1 MQGVQ
6 RSHVIC
12 KVAGRPA
19 LATSAAMDQAAINEI
34 DAAVKAAKAPGAP
47 LVSSINRVFTILRS
61 HKLMLEQQI
70 EPCFIGIHS
79 MNRDGHG
86 IAWKDAERL
95 MEAILDV
102 GFDVG
107 SVIQPT
113 CSERLAG
120 DNDSHVF
127 NERISQESR
136 GRVPPIPDQHL
147 KYLSL
152 SCSHLNTTLRMIA
165 AGAKCSEELSCSEN
179 GTISM
184 HKVENKDPTYAS
196 YARSGLKW
204 NVISQHVMGK
214 WPELAQLIQAALNT
228 GSAVAKEEHEM
239 QILLRITAKLATG
252 PCQWDQVKQELQRS
266 KPRCM
271 QAMPHMFTFCVLYG
285 STLLERTCRIVASS
299 NAPRRSLGADFYE
312 SLSQQPK
319 PKDSDPWIFFRH
331 ALLACAYTTPAE
343 KLISA
348 SDARKLTA
356 KGFQD
361 GISKANDLMKEIH
374 SKVASVVPSSKVAS
388 IAPLLGLFESQL
400 VYLALDKKHKDITV
414 MSTMEHACLA
424 LCKEVHE
431 AIGITLS
438 KQWDHLEDPSGQ
450 TGKASAKRLSKPRE
464 YDSTGKLKDPFVL
477 LHESGFVPGAWITR
491 KQDKLVAQLLKLE
504 NDQIII
510 ECDGDQYAAQM
521 SAFIEGKW
529 KLTDAPKAREEA
541 DHVAHAAFNSPE
553 LVVAV
558 TKGKIMEKLVD
569 LERQHKAS
577 LNKIKVF
584 TKPSKMVEASAEVEK
599 GKLTLVPAT
608 NVVQAHNEPKKGL
621 QLGMCGTADIH
632 FSLWAPVGK
641 VIVPWWYVKST
652 NDTEKANMEI
662 ISVLDP
668 HDPNKNLK
676 APLMKNTK
684 PLEIGDVL
692 MRYEQK
698 TEEVPE
704 ALVPMPAAGSAPK
717 RRKTGKGQGQ

>member
-1 MQGVQ
+1 MCARLQGVT
-6 RSHVIC
+6 RSHS
-12 KVAGRPA
+12 
-19 LATSAAMDQAAINEI
+19 LAAMNQAATDEI

-70 EPCFIGIHS
+70 EPSFIGIHG

-95 MEAILDV
+95 LQAILDV
-102 GFDVG
+102 GFDAG

-113 CSERLAG
+113 CSERMPG
-120 DNDSHVF
+120 DNESHVF

-136 GRVPPIPDQHL
+136 GRVPSISDQHL

-179 GTISM
+179 GSISM
-184 HKVENKDPTYAS
+184 HKVEKKDPTYAS
-196 YARSGLKW
+196 YARSGLRW
-204 NVISQHVMGK
+204 NVISHHVMSK
-214 WPELAQLIQAALNT
+214 WPELAQLVQAALNT

-239 QILLRITAKLATG
+239 QILLRIARKLSAG

-285 STLLERTCRIVASS
+285 STLLERTTRIVASS
-299 NAPRRSLGADFYE
+299 NAPRRSLGADFYDA
-312 SLSQQPK
+312 LSQQPK
-319 PKDSDPWIFFRH
+319 PKDSDPWIYFRH

-348 SDARKLTA
+348 GDARKLAA
-356 KGFQD
+356 KGGAE
-361 GISKANDLMKEIH
+361 GIEKANGLMKEIH
-374 SKVASVVPSSKVAS
+374 NMVVSMVPSSQVPTL
-388 IAPLLGLFESQL
+388 APLLGLFESQL

-431 AIGITLS
+431 AVGITLS
-438 KQWDHLEDPSGQ
+438 KQWDHLDDPSGQ

-477 LHESGFVPGAWITR
+477 LHECGFVPGAWIAR
-491 KQDKLVAQLLKLE
+491 KQDKLVAKLLKLE
-504 NDQIII
+504 NDQVII
-510 ECDGDQYAAQM
+510 ECDGDQYIAQM
-521 SAFIEGKW
+521 SAFLENKW
-529 KLTDAPKAREEA
+529 KLTDEPKAKEEA
-541 DHVAHAAFNSPE
+541 DHVAKAAFNSPE
-553 LVVAV
+553 LAVAV
-558 TKGKIMEKLVD
+558 TKGKIMEKLID

-608 NVVQAHNEPKKGL
+608 NVVQAHNEPRKGL
-621 QLGMCGTADIH
+621 QLGMCGTADSH
-632 FSLWAPVGK
+632 FSLGAPAGK
-641 VIVPWWYVKST
+641 VVVPWWYVKST

-662 ISVLDP
+662 ISALDP

-676 APLMKNTK
+676 VPLMKNSK

-698 TEEVPE
+698 TEEIPE
-704 ALVPMPAAGSAPK
+704 ELVPMPAAGSANPKSGPAPKK
-717 RRKTGKGQGQ
+717 RRIGKGQGE